1 MRREGA
7 LFYDN
12 AIGRFDI
19 RFIDGVSY
27 GGLHCGECFEVKVF
41 SIWEPT
47 RIEYC
52 HESQDWY
59 LVGLMNRIDVI
70 SGLPVRM

>member
-12 AIGRFDI
+12 SIGRFDI
-19 RFIDGVSY
+19 CFDVGNSY
-27 GGLHCGECFEVKVF
+27 GGLHCGECFEVKV
-41 SIWEPT
+41 SGIWEPT

-52 HESQDWY
+52 HESKDWY
-59 LVGLMNRIDVI
+59 LVGLMNKIDVI